1 MTTFG
6 LNNLKESKLYDK
18 DIIRKDGETKE
29 QWISRMNK
37 WSGQYRREY
46 GKLYYRI
53 FVKQVYKKEDLDL
66 YIVMTNKPSGQRVN
80 CNDTSRPKRIVRKNN
95 FQKGL
100 KIENKHIRIDFS

>member
-46 GKLYYRI
+46 GKL
-53 FVKQVYKKEDLDL
+53 
-66 YIVMTNKPSGQRVN
+66 
-80 CNDTSRPKRIVRKNN
+80 
-95 FQKGL
+95 
-100 KIENKHIRIDFS
+100 